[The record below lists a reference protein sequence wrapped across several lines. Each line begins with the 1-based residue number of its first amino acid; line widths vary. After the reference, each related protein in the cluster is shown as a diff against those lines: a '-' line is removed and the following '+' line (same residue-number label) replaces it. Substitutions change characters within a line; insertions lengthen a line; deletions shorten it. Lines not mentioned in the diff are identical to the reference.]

1 MEMMLR
7 EQRAMEQM
15 KVVEKKE
22 AVQAMHREMREKTCC
37 PPFPIVQLRL
47 YTARSA
53 TNPWS
58 LDRALE
64 KQKTL
69 ERVRQDYE
77 RRLSEEVRTHRA
89 AAVPC

>member
-37 PPFPIVQLRL
+37 PHSHLP
-47 YTARSA
+47 A
-53 TNPWS
+53 
-58 LDRALE
+58 ALVHRPLCD
-64 KQKTL
+64 QTL
-69 ERVRQDYE
+69 VLGQG
-77 RRLSEEVRTHRA
+77 
-89 AAVPC
+89 P